1 MPRHLEGPG
10 GREAVPGPRSG
21 TVPLGSGGCRTSSVW
36 RPGEHHRPRG
46 TEGAHSV
53 RVSCMWNVETPS
65 GSSREAGRRTVR
77 DAQLAGGNR
86 MTREANAGMSKD
98 DG

>member
-1 MPRHLEGPG
+1 M
-10 GREAVPGPRSG
+10 
-21 TVPLGSGGCRTSSVW
+21 PLGSGGCRTSNAR

-65 GSSREAGRRTVR
+65 GSSRETGRRTVR
-77 DAQLAGGNR
+77 DVELPGGNR
-86 MTREANAGMSKD
+86 MTREANVGMSKG
-98 DG
+98 DGKAWRDGLPSRPCDV